1 MNYVDYLQIKN
12 LLSCQKMES
21 ERLGKPAHDEMLFI
35 IVHQVYE
42 LWFKQILFEVDSV
55 MEIFEKER
63 VNEEALGLVAHR
75 LQRVVTIQ
83 KHIVDQIA
91 VLETMTPLDF
101 LEFRDLLVPASGFQ
115 SFQFRLLE
123 TRLGLRSQD
132 RVSFAGKTLDKA
144 PPPEEESKSLFVLID
159 RWLSRTPFLKMR
171 DFDFLKNYKVCVDKM
186 LLRDK
191 GLIEANPSLSPDGKQ
206 RQLVALE
213 TTRQN
218 FEALFDRSIYDKL
231 LKSSERRMSY
241 DAALASLLIFLYR
254 DRPIFQQPFHV
265 LTALVDMDEWFTT
278 WRYRHSLMVHRMIGT
293 KIGTGGSSGHDYLK
307 RSANQHKVFT
317 DLFDL
322 STFLIPRSQLPS
334 LPQEL
339 QRKMDFVY
347 SSEEGRAS

>member
-1 MNYVDYLQIKN
+1 
-12 LLSCQKMES
+12 
-21 ERLGKPAHDEMLFI
+21 
-35 IVHQVYE
+35 
-42 LWFKQILFEVDSV
+42 
-55 MEIFEKER
+55 
-63 VNEEALGLVAHR
+63 
-75 LQRVVTIQ
+75 
-83 KHIVDQIA
+83 
-91 VLETMTPLDF
+91 
-101 LEFRDLLVPASGFQ
+101 
-115 SFQFRLLE
+115 
-123 TRLGLRSQD
+123 
-132 RVSFAGKTLDKA
+132 
-144 PPPEEESKSLFVLID
+144 
-159 RWLSRTPFLKMR
+159 MR